1 MATDV
6 ERSHLQKRSSQGN
19 CYSPDLLPL
28 LQTVLSDLA
37 DIDFAHE
44 KRLDA
49 IKHSS
54 ADDECKSQMIARLW
68 QEHRE
73 RRAPYIQELI
83 ALKERIEAT
92 FD

>member
-6 ERSHLQKRSSQGN
+6 ERSHLHKSSSRGN

-37 DIDFAHE
+37 DIDLAHE

-54 ADDECKSQMIARLW
+54 ADDECKSQMITRLW
-68 QEHRE
+68 HEHRE

-83 ALKERIEAT
+83 ALKERIEAS

>member
-6 ERSHLQKRSSQGN
+6 ERSHLQKSSSRVN

-44 KRLDA
+44 KRLNA

-54 ADDECKSQMIARLW
+54 ADDESKSQMIARLW
-68 QEHRE
+68 HEHRE
-73 RRAPYIQELI
+73 RRAPYIQQLI
-83 ALKERIEAT
+83 GLKERMEAT
-92 FD
+92 YD